1 MRSRLLSLKRKSL
14 VVSLVIAT
22 IVVGLSPQLSLAQFV
37 PCRIVNLKLTLPD
50 LVQAGQPFQITT
62 TLTVSCDP
70 SVLPVVRVDL
80 VDAGTSKIL
89 TTTSVPY
96 YPTSS
101 SFIVP
106 VVSQSTARSSPG
118 SWALEI
124 HGYVLNGINGAAVAS
139 TSQLFQLNVTPYTPP
154 VTTMVTTEMTT
165 QLSSVSSAASYSFP
179 TLTTVQE
186 NQTQALQ
193 TSQIISNT
201 SMPSSTS
208 TAPDITGQLLPAV
221 ALVLVALAIF
231 AILFYAGR
239 TARRKEHC
247 GSQIL
252 WTMRVKNR
260 RKLELLHKLRRKGKQ
275 KQIVS

>member
-1 MRSRLLSLKRKSL
+1 M
-14 VVSLVIAT
+14 
-22 IVVGLSPQLSLAQFV
+22 GLSPQLSLAQFI

-50 LVQAGQPFQITT
+50 LVQAGQPFQLTS

-80 VDAGTSKIL
+80 VDATTSKIL

-101 SFIVP
+101 SFIAP
-106 VVSQSTARSSPG
+106 IVSQSTARSSPG
-118 SWALEI
+118 SWALQI
-124 HGYVLNGINGAAVAS
+124 QGYVLNGINGAAVAS

-154 VTTMVTTEMTT
+154 VTTMVTTT
-165 QLSSVSSAASYSFP
+165 QLSSVSSAASYSFS

-193 TSQIISNT
+193 TSQITFNT
-201 SMPSSTS
+201 SMTSSNSTS
-208 TAPDITGQLLPAV
+208 PDLAGQLLPAV

-231 AILFYAGR
+231 AILFYAGGK
-239 TARRKEHC
+239 ARPKD
-247 GSQIL
+247 
-252 WTMRVKNR
+252 
-260 RKLELLHKLRRKGKQ
+260 
-275 KQIVS
+275 